1 MAWKFPT
8 RKPSIRQL
16 LMTVLANQEKIM
28 TTIRDTDNKVTTLV
42 NAMQALGTD
51 ISQLIADEG
60 LSGPLVDSINAR
72 LDALNTA
79 VAGSDA
85 QVKAAD
91 PGTSSSSSS

>member
-1 MAWKFPT
+1 
-8 RKPSIRQL
+8 
-16 LMTVLANQEKIM
+16 MTVLANQEKIM